1 MANERPL
8 KEAQKG
14 SVGQLSP
21 QNPAIFRINHRVTAG
36 SSGKPCNEGAT
47 KGRGAG
53 VGMKM
58 QSRTQSVIFALALSA
73 ISLLAAGPQTSEAA
87 VVNGGFEAPL
97 VIDFSSSPPYLVPP
111 NYVYIPPS
119 AGNTPTLADSW
130 TYNLGAGL
138 INGNNPGAFNGESG
152 FVGGQYAFIQ
162 GQGSYISQVFSATP
176 GIGRIDWLQAGRPS
190 NGCCNGDQ
198 TLSVF
203 LNGLLVGTVA
213 STSNQ
218 PFTAES
224 IIGVALLASNTLQ
237 FLGTVAADETA
248 FIDEVSVTTTT
259 PTPLPAAWT
268 MMLIGF
274 FGFGF
279 FARRGMKSCSP
290 AVAAA

>member
-1 MANERPL
+1 MNSLRRRVIA
-8 KEAQKG
+8 AA
-14 SVGQLSP
+14 SFIA
-21 QNPAIFRINHRVTAG
+21 AI
-36 SSGKPCNEGAT
+36 
-47 KGRGAG
+47 
-53 VGMKM
+53 
-58 QSRTQSVIFALALSA
+58 
-73 ISLLAAGPQTSEAA
+73 TSQPDVSNAA

-97 VIDFSSSPPYLVPP
+97 VSDFSSSPPYLVPP

-152 FVGGQYAFIQ
+152 FVGDQYAFIQ

-176 GIGRIDWLQAGRPS
+176 GIGRIDWLQAGRPF

-198 TLSVF
+198 TLRVI
-203 LNGLLVGTVA
+203 LNGILLGDFA
-213 STSNQ
+213 SASNQ
-218 PFTAES
+218 PFTAQS
-224 IIGVALLASNTLQ
+224 IIGVTLLANNTLQ
-237 FLGTVAADETA
+237 FLGLVNADDTA
-248 FIDEVSVTTTT
+248 FLDEVSVTTTT